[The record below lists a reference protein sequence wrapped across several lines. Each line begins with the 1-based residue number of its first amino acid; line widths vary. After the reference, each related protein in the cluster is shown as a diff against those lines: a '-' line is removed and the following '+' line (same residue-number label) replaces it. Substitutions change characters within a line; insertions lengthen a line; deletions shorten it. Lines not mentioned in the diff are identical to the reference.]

1 MNNAEVLKEINQ
13 VGENFGEM
21 MSCLPTNY
29 VNGYMQAVRDCKVPF
44 YGQDIFAD
52 SNKMVV
58 TNADR
63 IRNMSDKDLAIFLE
77 AVECNSHGWCDEC
90 ETLKGNPCNGLK
102 DESNA
107 LVKERLDWLKEK
119 VEL

>member
-13 VGENFGEM
+13 VGENFGKM

-44 YGQDIFAD
+44 YGQDHITD

-63 IRNMSDKDLAIFLE
+63 IRNMSNEELALAIMCPYDTAGDSKE
-77 AVECNSHGWCDEC
+77 IMPCIKEHGNNE
-90 ETLKGNPCNGLK
+90 
-102 DESNA
+102 
-107 LVKERLDWLKEK
+107 LVPPKYCYTCVMNWLKEK
-119 VEL
+119 VEQ

>member
-1 MNNAEVLKEINQ
+1 MTELDLKYQDLKREYETLKKENERLRVSNSLLEKQLKEQKDHI
-13 VGENFGEM
+13 
-21 MSCLPTNY
+21 
-29 VNGYMQAVRDCKVPF
+29 
-44 YGQDIFAD
+44 AD
-52 SNKMVV
+52 VNKMVV

-119 VEL
+119 VE